1 MGAHM
6 AALAEGMAL
15 AEKCDLDPLTLL
27 EVRTYK
33 PAKQSF
39 LNLYK
44 IFKKKRQFSEISGS
58 RNWSKRI
65 TFSF

>member
-27 EVRTYK
+27 EV
-33 PAKQSF
+33 F
-39 LNLYK
+39 
-44 IFKKKRQFSEISGS
+44 
-58 RNWSKRI
+58 
-65 TFSF
+65 

>member
-27 EVRTYK
+27 EV
-33 PAKQSF
+33 
-39 LNLYK
+39 K
-44 IFKKKRQFSEISGS
+44 IDLIDNITVVDCS
-58 RNWSKRI
+58 R
-65 TFSF
+65 F